1 MGLGRTVCDVTK
13 GAFYEHRTTSRPKL
27 CQLPASSPKPPSLSL
42 AFSGLASVAS
52 QRLRRST
59 AATQLADVAVA
70 DALALPLRPGSM
82 DAALC
87 IAVLHHMSSRARRR
101 ELLAALRGTLVPGGR
116 ALVTAWA
123 TSQPAGKLE
132 KWRPL
137 PGGEANDYLVPWHVP
152 LHRVEAAQAA
162 AAPSAEVDA
171 RKSTVKLE
179 RYYHLFE
186 QRELEDLVA
195 SVPGATL
202 LDSFFD
208 KDNWCVVFS

>member
-1 MGLGRTVCDVTK
+1 MSIEQPQGLSCVNSLRR
-13 GAFYEHRTTSRPKL
+13 ALNLPLFLTS
-27 CQLPASSPKPPSLSL
+27 Q
-42 AFSGLASVAS
+42 GLASVAS

-87 IAVLHHMSSRARRR
+87 IAVLHHMSSPARRR

-123 TSQPAGKLE
+123 TSQPAGKLA

-152 LHRVEAAQAA
+152 LHRVEAARAA